1 MADRSDDE
9 GGAEGTDIVDA
20 YSADLRE
27 AANGADVIRDETI
40 GRASS
45 VVATARDF
53 DTLPVRCLVRIFV
66 TSAADDYVQPWNTER
81 QRHSSATGFVIF
93 GRRIVTNAHV
103 VKDSVTVRV
112 RRNGCTEKV
121 RAKLLCVG
129 HDPDLAILTVED
141 TKFWESVVECNLLQE
156 LPALGAEVS
165 RRSGSRGIFVL
176 VRCIAA

>member
-9 GGAEGTDIVDA
+9 EQITGVDIADA

-27 AANGADVIRDETI
+27 ATSGTHAIRDVAV
-40 GRASS
+40 GRAP
-45 VVATARDF
+45 VTARDF

-66 TSAADDYVQPWNTER
+66 TSVADDYIQPWNTER

-121 RAKLLCVG
+121 SAKLLCVG
-129 HDPDLAILTVED
+129 HDPDLAILTVD
-141 TKFWESVVECNLLQE
+141 DPKFWESVVECNLLQE
-156 LPALGAEVS
+156 LPALGAEVPN
-165 RRSGSRGIFVL
+165 
-176 VRCIAA
+176 